1 MFLTTDK
8 FKFLDIKNFLGDG
21 MSYDKWC
28 RSLGCKLEKLVF
40 PYEWLT
46 NYEKLSHI
54 GPMKR
59 QDFYSS
65 LTKKTISRQEYRK
78 FRSEFYKRGCVTMLD
93 WLREYNVADVEPF
106 IEAVDKTRHQYFDDQ
121 VDILKDAV
129 SIPGISRR
137 YALTKALKKRP
148 EYELYAPGEPCKH
161 KCEETCSKKSWK
173 ACKEVQ
179 KERKK
184 CPKNRAYELLQTGMV
199 GGTAIVF
206 CRYHKRRKTPI
217 RTHIYGRNGK
227 KCNTI
232 LGYDANALY
241 LYCSG
246 QLMPR
251 GKEKHFKV
259 KTPTSPYNIKV
270 LPNKVLRNKLFRF
283 AQVDIEVPET
293 LHEKFGE
300 MAPLFVVDEITK
312 VPEHMKEYQKLTGR
326 KGNKNSRK
334 LLGVMKAKKILLYTP
349 LLKLYIEHGLEVTA
363 YHELLAYKPGR
374 PFDWFP
380 EEVADARREGDIEG
394 LTEQLEK
401 AYKDGDKKKMYTVL
415 KELTNYPDIEVLVNE
430 NKELSEIISK
440 LYTQYKGKKLLGDTY
455 KLKGNSFYG
464 KMIADVVRHLS
475 TTFTTDDNEVDIALR
490 SSFFEDLEEI
500 GDAYEIQKRKRK
512 VEITHPYQCGIAVYQ
527 LAKLR
532 MLEFYYDFLDHYVDR
547 RDFEYIYM
555 DTDSAY
561 FAISEEALRDVVKP
575 ELLEEYDKEVGK
587 WLATDKY
594 SEKTPGLFKP
604 EFIGVKM
611 IALTAKCYFCEGKQ
625 GTKYNCKGISK
636 KTK

>member
-1 MFLTTDK
+1 MP
-8 FKFLDIKNFLGDG
+8 
-21 MSYDKWC
+21 C
-28 RSLGCKLEKLVF
+28 R
-40 PYEWLT
+40 
-46 NYEKLSHI
+46 
-54 GPMKR
+54 
-59 QDFYSS
+59 
-65 LTKKTISRQEYRK
+65 
-78 FRSEFYKRGCVTMLD
+78 
-93 WLREYNVADVEPF
+93 
-106 IEAVDKTRHQYFDDQ
+106 
-121 VDILKDAV
+121 
-129 SIPGISRR
+129 
-137 YALTKALKKRP
+137 
-148 EYELYAPGEPCKH
+148 
-161 KCEETCSKKSWK
+161 
-173 ACKEVQ
+173 
-179 KERKK
+179 
-184 CPKNRAYELLQTGMV
+184 
-199 GGTAIVF
+199 
-206 CRYHKRRKTPI
+206 
-217 RTHIYGRNGK
+217 
-227 KCNTI
+227 
-232 LGYDANALY
+232 
-241 LYCSG
+241 
-246 QLMPR
+246 
-251 GKEKHFKV
+251 KEKHVKV
-259 KTPTSPYNIKV
+259 KTPTSPYDIKV
-270 LPNKVLRNKLFRF
+270 LTNKVLRNQLFGF

-293 LHEKFGE
+293 LCEKFSE
-300 MAPLFVVDEITK
+300 MSPLFVVDEITT

-326 KGNKNSRK
+326 KENKNSRK

-349 LLKLYIEHGLEVTA
+349 LLKWYIEHGLEVTA
-363 YHELLAYKPGR
+363 YHELLLYQPGR

-464 KMIADVVRHLS
+464 KMIEDVVRHLS
-475 TTFTTDDNEVDIALR
+475 TTFTTDGNEVDMALR
-490 SSFFEDLEEI
+490 SPFFEDLEEI
-500 GDAYEIQKRKRK
+500 GDAYEIQERKRK
-512 VEITHPYQCGIAVYQ
+512 VEITRPYQCGIAVYQ

-532 MLEFYYDFLDHYVDR
+532 MLEFYYDFLNNYVDR

-561 FAISEEALRDVVKP
+561 FAISGESLRDVVKP

-625 GTKYNCKGISK
+625 GTKYSCKGISK
-636 KTK
+636 KQNDMTWKRYMQAFQGYLDKAKNTGFRIHEQGVVTYEQNKLGLSAYYDKRYVLEDGIHTRPLF